1 MIRFIIKLLTINN
14 QKKINRILKNFLY
27 MDFHILD
34 IGAAGDINNRWKKI
48 SENLKFT
55 LVEPNQTLAK
65 SLKAKNYLVIDSC
78 MYSEKKENLFLY
90 ETKDP
95 HCSSILLPNKE
106 YLEKYFNNERF
117 EVINKIRVNAS
128 TVDDEF
134 KNKIK
139 PDFIKIDTEGS
150 ELEILKGSKNTLKNI
165 IGLEIES
172 TLLSFR
178 INQPVYSQ
186 IENFLKQY
194 DFEFID
200 FITIVKW
207 ETNKQR
213 AFGIPHI
220 VDCLFLKNPKNIIDL
235 YNTNPEMKEM
245 VLKYLFICAV
255 YNRVDLIYFILKNV
269 DINFIKM
276 YRLDQL
282 HKLIE
287 KKISILNFFERLL
300 LFFKNILNKQI

>member
-1 MIRFIIKLLTINN
+1 MIRFIIKLFTINN
-14 QKKINRILKNFLY
+14 QNKINRILKSFLY

-34 IGAAGDINNRWKKI
+34 IGAAGGINNRWKKI

-65 SLKAKNYLVIDSC
+65 SLQAKNHTVIDSC

-95 HCSSILLPNKE
+95 QCSSILLPNKE
-106 YLEKYFNNERF
+106 YLEKYYNNKRF
-117 EVINKIRVNAS
+117 EVVNKLRVKAS

-134 KNKIK
+134 KNKKK
-139 PDFIKIDTEGS
+139 PDFIKVDTEGS
-150 ELEILKGSKNTLKNI
+150 ELEVLKGSKNSLKNI
-165 IGLEIES
+165 IGLEVES

-178 INQPVYSQ
+178 INQPVFSQ
-186 IENFLKQY
+186 IQNFLLQH

-213 AFGIPHI
+213 SFGVPHI
-220 VDCLFLKNPKNIIDL
+220 VDCLFLKNPKKILEL
-235 YNTNPEMKEM
+235 YNKNSETKEII
-245 VLKYLFICAV
+245 LKYLFIAAV
-255 YNRVDLIYFILKNV
+255 YNRADLIYFILKNL
-269 DINFIKM
+269 DINFIKK
-276 YRLDQL
+276 YQLDQL
-282 HKLIE
+282 LKLIE
-287 KKISILNFFERLL
+287 KKISILNFFERVL
-300 LFFKNILNKQI
+300 LFLKNIFNKQI

>member
-1 MIRFIIKLLTINN
+1 
-14 QKKINRILKNFLY
+14 

-34 IGAAGDINNRWKKI
+34 IGAAGGINNRWKKI

-65 SLKAKNYLVIDSC
+65 SLQAKNHTVIDSC

-95 HCSSILLPNKE
+95 QCSSILLPNKE
-106 YLEKYFNNERF
+106 YLEKYYNNKRF
-117 EVINKIRVNAS
+117 EVVNKLRVKAS

-134 KNKIK
+134 KNKKK
-139 PDFIKIDTEGS
+139 PDFIKVDTEGS
-150 ELEILKGSKNTLKNI
+150 ELEVLKGSKNSLKNI
-165 IGLEIES
+165 IGLEVES

-178 INQPVYSQ
+178 INQPVFSQ
-186 IENFLKQY
+186 IQNFLLQH

-213 AFGIPHI
+213 SFGVPHI
-220 VDCLFLKNPKNIIDL
+220 VDCLFLKNPKKILEL
-235 YNTNPEMKEM
+235 YNKNSETKEII
-245 VLKYLFICAV
+245 LKYLFIAAV
-255 YNRVDLIYFILKNV
+255 YNRADLIYFILKNL
-269 DINFIKM
+269 DINFIKK
-276 YRLDQL
+276 YQLDQL
-282 HKLIE
+282 LKLIE
-287 KKISILNFFERLL
+287 KKISILNFFERVL
-300 LFFKNILNKQI
+300 LFLKNIFNKQI